1 MENVQQKN
9 TALPCVAFF
18 KIDESVNTLCIH
30 GISLNIL
37 YMYNSTGEVFKMNFK
52 EILPYILAISAGIF
66 TTLESSING
75 HIGKI
80 ITPKIATIYSLI
92 VGLAIMVI
100 ITIAGG
106 GISGYRNITRLNT
119 KLLMAGAMA
128 GVFGA
133 LIIYFIAKTVPS
145 LGVTVTLTLVV
156 AAQILSGLYID
167 IIVLKHH
174 LDYYKVLGTAAV
186 ILGVYLITLKP

>member
-1 MENVQQKN
+1 
-9 TALPCVAFF
+9 
-18 KIDESVNTLCIH
+18 
-30 GISLNIL
+30 
-37 YMYNSTGEVFKMNFK
+37 MNLK
-52 EILPYILAISAGIF
+52 EIIPYILAISAGIF

-92 VGLAIMVI
+92 VGLALMLI
-100 ITIAGG
+100 ITIPGSG
-106 GISGYRNITRLNT
+106 LSGYRNIARLNSR
-119 KLLMAGAMA
+119 LLMAGAMA

-133 LIIYFIAKTVPS
+133 LIIYFVAKTVPS

-167 IIVLKHH
+167 IMVLKHH
-174 LDYYKVLGTAAV
+174 LDIYKVLGAAAV
-186 ILGVYLITLKP
+186 IIGVYFITLKP

>member
-1 MENVQQKN
+1 LKAIFVE
-9 TALPCVAFF
+9 AF
-18 KIDESVNTLCIH
+18 I
-30 GISLNIL
+30 
-37 YMYNSTGEVFKMNFK
+37 MNLK
-52 EILPYILAISAGIF
+52 EIIPYILAISAGIF

-92 VGLAIMVI
+92 VGLALMLI
-100 ITIAGG
+100 ITIPGRG
-106 GISGYRNITRLNT
+106 LGNYRNIAKLNSR
-119 KLLMAGAMA
+119 LLMAGAMA

-133 LIIYFIAKTVPS
+133 LIIYFVAKTVPS

-167 IIVLKHH
+167 IMVLKHH
-174 LDYYKVLGTAAV
+174 LDIYKVLGAAAV
-186 ILGVYLITLKP
+186 ILGVYFITLKP

>member
-1 MENVQQKN
+1 
-9 TALPCVAFF
+9 
-18 KIDESVNTLCIH
+18 
-30 GISLNIL
+30 
-37 YMYNSTGEVFKMNFK
+37 MNLK
-52 EILPYILAISAGIF
+52 EIIPYILAISAGIF

-92 VGLAIMVI
+92 VGLALMLI
-100 ITIAGG
+100 ITIPGRG
-106 GISGYRNITRLNT
+106 LGGYRNITRLNSR
-119 KLLMAGAMA
+119 LLMAGAMA

-133 LIIYFIAKTVPS
+133 LIIYFVAKTVPS

-174 LDYYKVLGTAAV
+174 LDLYKVLGAAAV
-186 ILGVYLITLKP
+186 ILGVYFITLES

>member
-1 MENVQQKN
+1 
-9 TALPCVAFF
+9 
-18 KIDESVNTLCIH
+18 
-30 GISLNIL
+30 
-37 YMYNSTGEVFKMNFK
+37 MNLK
-52 EILPYILAISAGIF
+52 EIIPYILAISAGIF

-92 VGLAIMVI
+92 VGLAIMLI

-106 GISGYRNITRLNT
+106 GIGGYRNIARLNT
-119 KLLMAGAMA
+119 RLLMAGAMA

-133 LIIYFIAKTVPS
+133 LIIYFVAKTVPS

-167 IIVLKHH
+167 IVVLKHH
-174 LDYYKVLGTAAV
+174 LDFYKVLGAAAV
-186 ILGVYLITLKP
+186 ILGVYFITLKS

>member
-1 MENVQQKN
+1 
-9 TALPCVAFF
+9 
-18 KIDESVNTLCIH
+18 
-30 GISLNIL
+30 
-37 YMYNSTGEVFKMNFK
+37 MNLK

-92 VGLAIMVI
+92 VGLAIMII

-106 GISGYRNITRLNT
+106 GIGGYRNIARLNT
-119 KLLMAGAMA
+119 RLLMAGAMA

-133 LIIYFIAKTVPS
+133 LIIYFVAKTVPS

-167 IIVLKHH
+167 VIVLKHH
-174 LDYYKVLGTAAV
+174 LDFYKVIGAAAV
-186 ILGVYLITLKP
+186 ILGVYFITLKP

>member
-1 MENVQQKN
+1 MK
-9 TALPCVAFF
+9 
-18 KIDESVNTLCIH
+18 
-30 GISLNIL
+30 
-37 YMYNSTGEVFKMNFK
+37 FK

-92 VGLAIMVI
+92 VGLAIMIVI
-100 ITIAGG
+100 AVTGG
-106 GISGYRNITRLNT
+106 GIGGYRNIAKLNA
-119 KLLMAGAMA
+119 KLLVAGAMA

-133 LIIYFIAKTVPS
+133 LIIYFVAITVPS

-174 LDYYKVLGTAAV
+174 LDFYKVAGAAAV
-186 ILGVYLITLKP
+186 ILGVYFITLDP

>member
-1 MENVQQKN
+1 
-9 TALPCVAFF
+9 
-18 KIDESVNTLCIH
+18 
-30 GISLNIL
+30 
-37 YMYNSTGEVFKMNFK
+37 MNLK

-92 VGLAIMVI
+92 VGLAIMLI

-106 GISGYRNITRLNT
+106 GIGGYRNIARLNT
-119 KLLMAGAMA
+119 RLLMAGAMA

-133 LIIYFIAKTVPS
+133 LIIYFVAKTVPS

-167 IIVLKHH
+167 VIVLKHH
-174 LDYYKVLGTAAV
+174 LDFCKVIGAAAV
-186 ILGVYLITLKP
+186 ILGVYFITLKP

>member
-1 MENVQQKN
+1 MK
-9 TALPCVAFF
+9 
-18 KIDESVNTLCIH
+18 
-30 GISLNIL
+30 
-37 YMYNSTGEVFKMNFK
+37 FK

-100 ITIAGG
+100 IALAGG
-106 GISGYRNITRLNT
+106 GIGSYRNITRLNA

-133 LIIYFIAKTVPS
+133 LIIYFVAITVPS

-156 AAQILSGLYID
+156 AAQVLSGLYID

-174 LDYYKVLGTAAV
+174 LDFYKVIGAAAV
-186 ILGVYLITLKP
+186 ILGVYFITLDP

>member
-1 MENVQQKN
+1 
-9 TALPCVAFF
+9 
-18 KIDESVNTLCIH
+18 
-30 GISLNIL
+30 
-37 YMYNSTGEVFKMNFK
+37 MNLK
-52 EILPYILAISAGIF
+52 EIIPYILAISAGIF

-92 VGLAIMVI
+92 VGLALMLI
-100 ITIAGG
+100 ITIPGRG
-106 GISGYRNITRLNT
+106 LSGYRNIARLNSR
-119 KLLMAGAMA
+119 LLMAGAMA

-133 LIIYFIAKTVPS
+133 LIIYFVAKTVPS

-167 IIVLKHH
+167 IMVLKHH
-174 LDYYKVLGTAAV
+174 LDIYKVLGAAAV
-186 ILGVYLITLKP
+186 IIGVYFITLKP

>member
-1 MENVQQKN
+1 
-9 TALPCVAFF
+9 
-18 KIDESVNTLCIH
+18 
-30 GISLNIL
+30 
-37 YMYNSTGEVFKMNFK
+37 MNLK
-52 EILPYILAISAGIF
+52 EIIPYILALSAGVF

-92 VGLAIMVI
+92 VGLVLMLI
-100 ITIAGG
+100 ITIPGRG
-106 GISGYRNITRLNT
+106 LGSYRNISRLNSR
-119 KLLMAGAMA
+119 LLMAGAMA

-133 LIIYFIAKTVPS
+133 LIIYFVAKTVPS

-174 LDYYKVLGTAAV
+174 LDLYKVLGSAAV
-186 ILGVYLITLKP
+186 ILGVYFITLKP

>member
-1 MENVQQKN
+1 
-9 TALPCVAFF
+9 
-18 KIDESVNTLCIH
+18 
-30 GISLNIL
+30 
-37 YMYNSTGEVFKMNFK
+37 MNLR

-75 HIGKI
+75 YIGKI

-92 VGLAIMVI
+92 IGLTIMLI

-106 GISGYRNITRLNT
+106 GIGGYRNIAKLNTRL
-119 KLLMAGAMA
+119 LIAGAMA

-133 LIIYFIAKTVPS
+133 LIIYFIAKTIPS

-167 IIVLKHH
+167 IIVLKHQ
-174 LDYYKVLGTAAV
+174 LDFYKVAGAAAV
-186 ILGVYLITLKP
+186 ILGVYFITLKP

>member
-1 MENVQQKN
+1 
-9 TALPCVAFF
+9 
-18 KIDESVNTLCIH
+18 
-30 GISLNIL
+30 
-37 YMYNSTGEVFKMNFK
+37 MNLK
-52 EILPYILAISAGIF
+52 EIIPYILAISAGIF

-92 VGLAIMVI
+92 VGLALMLI
-100 ITIAGG
+100 ITIPGRG
-106 GISGYRNITRLNT
+106 LGNYRNIAKLNSR
-119 KLLMAGAMA
+119 LLMAGAMA

-133 LIIYFIAKTVPS
+133 LIIYFVAKTVPS

-167 IIVLKHH
+167 IMVLKHH
-174 LDYYKVLGTAAV
+174 LDIYKVLGAAAV
-186 ILGVYLITLKP
+186 ILGVYFITLKP